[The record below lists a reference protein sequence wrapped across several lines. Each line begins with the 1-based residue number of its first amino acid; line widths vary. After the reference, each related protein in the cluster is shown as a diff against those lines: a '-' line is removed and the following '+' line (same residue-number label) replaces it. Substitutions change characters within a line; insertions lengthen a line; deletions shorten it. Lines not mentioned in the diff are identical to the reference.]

1 MNPIH
6 NPFSRD
12 EHPDLTAA
20 ILGVVNESHTRAQ
33 LEKKS
38 TTELRALRKTH
49 ASKGAKA
56 DSRSAETLAHIHGIL
71 RSRGAGAALDEDLQT
86 PERAAEM
93 GARKKKAARH
103 SADAMKRNPE
113 GAGTAAIVNSEIDL
127 HIKDKR
133 ERDSKKTY
141 GAGGKV
147 VRESASPQG
156 GDKKPFNPFNP
167 TLGDLL
173 PSKQQDKK
181 APKGKTVKEA
191 VTAAQQKVFARERE
205 RMLNALNNPKQ
216 KLSPTER
223 EAVLARGARNAAAE
237 TRKGAV
243 SPTGE
248 KSPIHSAAK
257 AHHEYAR
264 RESKKLDAIVQRKVH
279 EDIQTPERA
288 EQQRKR
294 IKSAERGVIFGS
306 RYGRADRTGRLRQL
320 QRIDAR
326 EKADTKTTWGV
337 SEPHHIRGHDESTPR
352 KRRVQE
358 DYQTPARER
367 QMKRK
372 IKRAEH
378 RSDAGASRYMQALDA
393 EAKTADT
400 NPKAEKAVRAAG
412 KAWNTA
418 IKKSEKLYTT
428 QRKEEMS
435 KRLYGAGGKMLKR
448 KVQEGAQLDERIIDE
463 VDFFQASKNLLTG
476 KGFKTNRE
484 VSGARVNANMAAMQR
499 RKARAAKKTK

>member
-71 RSRGAGAALDEDLQT
+71 RSRGVGAALDE
-86 PERAAEM
+86 
-93 GARKKKAARH
+93 
-103 SADAMKRNPE
+103 
-113 GAGTAAIVNSEIDL
+113 
-127 HIKDKR
+127 
-133 ERDSKKTY
+133 
-141 GAGGKV
+141 KV

-173 PSKQQDKK
+173 RSKQQDKK
-181 APKGKTVKEA
+181 APKGKPVKEA

-237 TRKGAV
+237 VRKGAV

-264 RESKKLDAIVQRKVH
+264 RESKKLDAIAKRKVH

-352 KRRVQE
+352 K
-358 DYQTPARER
+358 TRE
-367 QMKRK
+367 
-372 IKRAEH
+372 
-378 RSDAGASRYMQALDA
+378 
-393 EAKTADT
+393 
-400 NPKAEKAVRAAG
+400 
-412 KAWNTA
+412 
-418 IKKSEKLYTT
+418 
-428 QRKEEMS
+428 
-435 KRLYGAGGKMLKR
+435 R

>member
-1 MNPIH
+1 MNPIR
-6 NPFSRD
+6 NPFTRD
-12 EHPDLTAA
+12 AYPALTDA
-20 ILGVVNESHTRAQ
+20 IKGVVNGQPRPVE
-33 LEKKS
+33 
-38 TTELRALRKTH
+38 
-49 ASKGAKA
+49 
-56 DSRSAETLAHIHGIL
+56 
-71 RSRGAGAALDEDLQT
+71 EDLQT

-93 GARKKKAARH
+93 VARKKKAARH

-141 GAGGKV
+141 GKGGKVVREDIQTPARERQMKRKMKAAEHGSDAASSRYIQAWDAEAKSPDTNPKAAKALRAAGERFNAAVKKRNALYTTQRKEGSSKKTYGVGGKV

-173 PSKQQDKK
+173 RSKQQDKK
-181 APKGKTVKEA
+181 APKGKPVKEA

-264 RESKKLDAIVQRKVH
+264 RESKKLDAI
-279 EDIQTPERA
+279 A
-288 EQQRKR
+288 
-294 IKSAERGVIFGS
+294 
-306 RYGRADRTGRLRQL
+306 
-320 QRIDAR
+320 
-326 EKADTKTTWGV
+326 
-337 SEPHHIRGHDESTPR
+337 
-352 KRRVQE
+352 
-358 DYQTPARER
+358 
-367 QMKRK
+367 
-372 IKRAEH
+372 
-378 RSDAGASRYMQALDA
+378 
-393 EAKTADT
+393 
-400 NPKAEKAVRAAG
+400 
-412 KAWNTA
+412 
-418 IKKSEKLYTT
+418 
-428 QRKEEMS
+428 
-435 KRLYGAGGKMLKR
+435 KR
-448 KVQEGAQLDERIIDE
+448 KVQEAAQNIHEVDAAIPNWLNSISLKEIDKELKRKADAAKRKADAAKHKPTTGKKPVKEAAQLDERIIDE

-499 RKARAAKKTK
+499 RKARAAKTAKKTK

>member
-71 RSRGAGAALDEDLQT
+71 RSRGVGAALDEDLQT

-113 GAGTAAIVNSEIDL
+113 GAGTAAIVNSEINL

-141 GAGGKV
+141 GKGGKV
-147 VRESASPQG
+147 VR
-156 GDKKPFNPFNP
+156 
-167 TLGDLL
+167 
-173 PSKQQDKK
+173 
-181 APKGKTVKEA
+181 EA

-205 RMLNALNNPKQ
+205 RMLTALNNPKQ

-264 RESKKLDAIVQRKVH
+264 RESKKLDAI
-279 EDIQTPERA
+279 A
-288 EQQRKR
+288 
-294 IKSAERGVIFGS
+294 
-306 RYGRADRTGRLRQL
+306 
-320 QRIDAR
+320 
-326 EKADTKTTWGV
+326 
-337 SEPHHIRGHDESTPR
+337 
-352 KRRVQE
+352 
-358 DYQTPARER
+358 
-367 QMKRK
+367 
-372 IKRAEH
+372 
-378 RSDAGASRYMQALDA
+378 
-393 EAKTADT
+393 
-400 NPKAEKAVRAAG
+400 
-412 KAWNTA
+412 
-418 IKKSEKLYTT
+418 
-428 QRKEEMS
+428 
-435 KRLYGAGGKMLKR
+435 KR
-448 KVQEGAQLDERIIDE
+448 KVQEAAQNIHEVDAAIPNWLNSISLKEIDKELKRKADAAKRKADAAKHKPTTGKKPVKEDAELDERL
-463 VDFFQASKNLLTG
+463 VGGADFLQASKNLLTG

>member
-71 RSRGAGAALDEDLQT
+71 RSRGVGAALDEDLQT

-141 GAGGKV
+141 GVGGKVVREDIQTPARERQMKRKMKAAEHGSDAASSRYIQAWDAEAKSPDTNPKAAKALRAAGERFNAAVKKRNALYTTQRKEGSSKKTYGVGGKV

-173 PSKQQDKK
+173 RSKQQDKK
-181 APKGKTVKEA
+181 APKGKPVKEA
-191 VTAAQQKVFARERE
+191 VTPAQQKVFARERE

-257 AHHEYAR
+257 AHHEYTR
-264 RESKKLDAIVQRKVH
+264 RESKKLDAI
-279 EDIQTPERA
+279 A
-288 EQQRKR
+288 
-294 IKSAERGVIFGS
+294 
-306 RYGRADRTGRLRQL
+306 
-320 QRIDAR
+320 
-326 EKADTKTTWGV
+326 
-337 SEPHHIRGHDESTPR
+337 
-352 KRRVQE
+352 
-358 DYQTPARER
+358 
-367 QMKRK
+367 
-372 IKRAEH
+372 
-378 RSDAGASRYMQALDA
+378 
-393 EAKTADT
+393 
-400 NPKAEKAVRAAG
+400 
-412 KAWNTA
+412 
-418 IKKSEKLYTT
+418 
-428 QRKEEMS
+428 
-435 KRLYGAGGKMLKR
+435 KR
-448 KVQEGAQLDERIIDE
+448 KVQEAAQLDERIIDE

-499 RKARAAKKTK
+499 RKARAAKTAKKTK

>member
-1 MNPIH
+1 MNPIT

-20 ILGVVNESHTRAQ
+20 IIGVVNEAKAAQKMDEDYQTPSRAA
-33 LEKKS
+33 LCPLTEGIKNEDEFRAKLAMARVYS
-38 TTELRALRKTH
+38 TIATKFDKY
-49 ASKGAKA
+49 SKGFRFDDLGYMA
-56 DSRSAETLAHIHGIL
+56 
-71 RSRGAGAALDEDLQT
+71 AGPEDLT
-86 PERAAEM
+86 PQY
-93 GARKKKAARH
+93 KKELENWAKTFKKMSVKLDNELYRYDH
-103 SADAMKRNPE
+103 PQ
-113 GAGTAAIVNSEIDL
+113 
-127 HIKDKR
+127 
-133 ERDSKKTY
+133 KKTKR
-141 GAGGKV
+141 KV
-147 VRESASPQG
+147 QEAASPQG
-156 GDKKPFNPFNP
+156 GGKKPFNPFNP

-173 PSKQQDKK
+173 HSKAQDKP
-181 APKGKTVKEA
+181 APKPKPVKEA
-191 VTAAQQKVFARERE
+191 VTPAQQKVFTRERE
-205 RMLNALNNPKQ
+205 RMLSALNNPKQ

-264 RESKKLDAIVQRKVH
+264 RESKKLDAIAKRK
-279 EDIQTPERA
+279 
-288 EQQRKR
+288 
-294 IKSAERGVIFGS
+294 
-306 RYGRADRTGRLRQL
+306 
-320 QRIDAR
+320 
-326 EKADTKTTWGV
+326 
-337 SEPHHIRGHDESTPR
+337 
-352 KRRVQE
+352 VQE

-372 IKRAEH
+372 MKAAEH
-378 RSDAGASRYMQALDA
+378 GSDAASSRYMQALDA

-400 NPKAEKAVRAAG
+400 NPKAAKAVRAAG
-412 KAWNTA
+412 ERFNAA
-418 IKKSEKLYTT
+418 VKKRNALYTT

-463 VDFFQASKNLLTG
+463 VDFFQASKNWIKG

-484 VSGARVNANMAAMQR
+484 ATYDRVNKNYAAMKKR
-499 RKARAAKKTK
+499 EAAAKAKKTK

>member
-20 ILGVVNESHTRAQ
+20 INGVVNGQPRPVE
-33 LEKKS
+33 
-38 TTELRALRKTH
+38 
-49 ASKGAKA
+49 
-56 DSRSAETLAHIHGIL
+56 
-71 RSRGAGAALDEDLQT
+71 EDIQT
-86 PERAAEM
+86 PARERQ
-93 GARKKKAARH
+93 
-103 SADAMKRNPE
+103 MKRNMKAAEHGSDAASSRYIQAWDAEAKSPDTNPKAAKALRAAGERFNAAVKKRNALYTTQRKE
-113 GAGTAAIVNSEIDL
+113 GS
-127 HIKDKR
+127 
-133 ERDSKKTY
+133 SKKTY
-141 GAGGKV
+141 GVGGKV

-173 PSKQQDKK
+173 RSKQQDKK
-181 APKGKTVKEA
+181 APKGKPVKEA
-191 VTAAQQKVFARERE
+191 VTPAQQKVFARERE

-264 RESKKLDAIVQRKVH
+264 RESKKLDAI
-279 EDIQTPERA
+279 A
-288 EQQRKR
+288 
-294 IKSAERGVIFGS
+294 
-306 RYGRADRTGRLRQL
+306 
-320 QRIDAR
+320 
-326 EKADTKTTWGV
+326 
-337 SEPHHIRGHDESTPR
+337 
-352 KRRVQE
+352 
-358 DYQTPARER
+358 
-367 QMKRK
+367 
-372 IKRAEH
+372 
-378 RSDAGASRYMQALDA
+378 
-393 EAKTADT
+393 
-400 NPKAEKAVRAAG
+400 
-412 KAWNTA
+412 
-418 IKKSEKLYTT
+418 
-428 QRKEEMS
+428 
-435 KRLYGAGGKMLKR
+435 KR

-499 RKARAAKKTK
+499 RKARAAKTAKKTK

>member
-1 MNPIH
+1 MNPIR

-20 ILGVVNESHTRAQ
+20 ILGVVNETHSRKT
-33 LEKKS
+33 LEGLS
-38 TTELRALRKTH
+38 TTALRKLRKEYQ
-49 ASKGAKA
+49 KGVAKGHKDAARELA
-56 DSRSAETLAHIHGIL
+56 DIHGIL

-93 GARKKKAARH
+93 GARKKKAAQH

-127 HIKDKR
+127 RIKDKR

-141 GAGGKV
+141 GKGGKV

-156 GDKKPFNPFNP
+156 GDKKPSNPFNP

-173 PSKQQDKK
+173 RSKQQDKK
-181 APKGKTVKEA
+181 APKGKPVKEDIQTPSRERQMSKQIGKHTKTFMSAMNNYQIQVHKGPKATDAAEKKWTAATDKLTATQAKDADEKRSRKTYGTGGKVVREA

-237 TRKGAV
+237 TRKDAV

-264 RESKKLDAIVQRKVH
+264 RESKKLDAIAKRKVH

-352 KRRVQE
+352 K
-358 DYQTPARER
+358 TRE
-367 QMKRK
+367 
-372 IKRAEH
+372 
-378 RSDAGASRYMQALDA
+378 
-393 EAKTADT
+393 
-400 NPKAEKAVRAAG
+400 
-412 KAWNTA
+412 
-418 IKKSEKLYTT
+418 
-428 QRKEEMS
+428 
-435 KRLYGAGGKMLKR
+435 R

-499 RKARAAKKTK
+499 RKARATKKTK

>member
-6 NPFSRD
+6 NPFTRD
-12 EHPDLTAA
+12 AYPALTDA
-20 ILGVVNESHTRAQ
+20 INGVVNGQPRPVEDPITEDAMTAERDAELRGKMKREKDYGEYRKLRAQ
-33 LEKKS
+33 REK
-38 TTELRALRKTH
+38 E
-49 ASKGAKA
+49 AK
-56 DSRSAETLAHIHGIL
+56 
-71 RSRGAGAALDEDLQT
+71 
-86 PERAAEM
+86 
-93 GARKKKAARH
+93 
-103 SADAMKRNPE
+103 
-113 GAGTAAIVNSEIDL
+113 
-127 HIKDKR
+127 
-133 ERDSKKTY
+133 SKKLY
-141 GAGGKV
+141 GKGGKV
-147 VRESASPQG
+147 DTSRKPDVSKSKQIWEAESPTEG
-156 GDKKPFNPFNP
+156 KKPSNPFNP

-173 PSKQQDKK
+173 RSKQQDKK
-181 APKGKTVKEA
+181 APKGKPVKEA

-337 SEPHHIRGHDESTPR
+337 SEPHHMRGHDESTPR
-352 KRRVQE
+352 KTR
-358 DYQTPARER
+358 
-367 QMKRK
+367 
-372 IKRAEH
+372 
-378 RSDAGASRYMQALDA
+378 
-393 EAKTADT
+393 
-400 NPKAEKAVRAAG
+400 
-412 KAWNTA
+412 
-418 IKKSEKLYTT
+418 
-428 QRKEEMS
+428 
-435 KRLYGAGGKMLKR
+435 KR

-499 RKARAAKKTK
+499 RKARAAKKKG

>member
-1 MNPIH
+1 MNPIR

-93 GARKKKAARH
+93 VARKKKAARH

-141 GAGGKV
+141 GVGGKV
-147 VRESASPQG
+147 VR
-156 GDKKPFNPFNP
+156 
-167 TLGDLL
+167 
-173 PSKQQDKK
+173 
-181 APKGKTVKEA
+181 EA

-264 RESKKLDAIVQRKVH
+264 RESKKLDAILKKYGIGQKKTVKEGMSDSIEMKEGFAPQIITPDNIMFYQVVYGSIAALWLAGIVADLPRTVGNMWNNAKRKYKDDQETSKAMQTDFAKLSDEILKNIPSEWSSQRKTH
-279 EDIQTPERA
+279 LKKLLNAAKTLSSATGEDKKIEYGKLVREIQ
-288 EQQRKR
+288 
-294 IKSAERGVIFGS
+294 
-306 RYGRADRTGRLRQL
+306 
-320 QRIDAR
+320 
-326 EKADTKTTWGV
+326 
-337 SEPHHIRGHDESTPR
+337 
-352 KRRVQE
+352 
-358 DYQTPARER
+358 
-367 QMKRK
+367 
-372 IKRAEH
+372 
-378 RSDAGASRYMQALDA
+378 RYMS
-393 EAKTADT
+393 
-400 NPKAEKAVRAAG
+400 VHGR
-412 KAWNTA
+412 
-418 IKKSEKLYTT
+418 
-428 QRKEEMS
+428 
-435 KRLYGAGGKMLKR
+435 GGKVLKR
-448 KVQEGAQLDERIIDE
+448 KVQEDSQLDERL
-463 VDFFQASKNLLTG
+463 VGGADFLQASKNLLTG

-499 RKARAAKKTK
+499 RKARAAKTAKKTK

>member
-20 ILGVVNESHTRAQ
+20 INGVVNGQPRPVEEDIQTPARERQMKRKMKAAEHGSDAASSRYIQAWDA
-33 LEKKS
+33 EAKS
-38 TTELRALRKTH
+38 PDTNPKAAKALRA
-49 ASKGAKA
+49 
-56 DSRSAETLAHIHGIL
+56 
-71 RSRGAGAALDEDLQT
+71 AGERFNAAV
-86 PERAAEM
+86 
-93 GARKKKAARH
+93 K
-103 SADAMKRNPE
+103 KRNALYTTQRKE
-113 GAGTAAIVNSEIDL
+113 GS
-127 HIKDKR
+127 
-133 ERDSKKTY
+133 SKKTY
-141 GAGGKV
+141 GVGGKV

-173 PSKQQDKK
+173 RSKQQDKK
-181 APKGKTVKEA
+181 APKGKPVKEA
-191 VTAAQQKVFARERE
+191 VTPAQQKVFARERE

-264 RESKKLDAIVQRKVH
+264 RESKKLDAI
-279 EDIQTPERA
+279 A
-288 EQQRKR
+288 
-294 IKSAERGVIFGS
+294 
-306 RYGRADRTGRLRQL
+306 
-320 QRIDAR
+320 
-326 EKADTKTTWGV
+326 
-337 SEPHHIRGHDESTPR
+337 
-352 KRRVQE
+352 
-358 DYQTPARER
+358 
-367 QMKRK
+367 
-372 IKRAEH
+372 
-378 RSDAGASRYMQALDA
+378 
-393 EAKTADT
+393 
-400 NPKAEKAVRAAG
+400 
-412 KAWNTA
+412 
-418 IKKSEKLYTT
+418 
-428 QRKEEMS
+428 
-435 KRLYGAGGKMLKR
+435 KR
-448 KVQEGAQLDERIIDE
+448 KVQEAAQLDERIIDE

-499 RKARAAKKTK
+499 RKARAAKTAKKTK

>member
-1 MNPIH
+1 MNPIR

-12 EHPDLTAA
+12 EYPALTDA
-20 ILGVVNESHTRAQ
+20 INGVVNGQPRPVEDPITEDAMTAERDAELRGKMKREKDYGEYRKLRAQ
-33 LEKKS
+33 REK
-38 TTELRALRKTH
+38 E
-49 ASKGAKA
+49 AK
-56 DSRSAETLAHIHGIL
+56 
-71 RSRGAGAALDEDLQT
+71 
-86 PERAAEM
+86 
-93 GARKKKAARH
+93 
-103 SADAMKRNPE
+103 
-113 GAGTAAIVNSEIDL
+113 
-127 HIKDKR
+127 
-133 ERDSKKTY
+133 SKKLY
-141 GAGGKV
+141 GKGGKIDTS
-147 VRESASPQG
+147 R
-156 GDKKPFNPFNP
+156 KP
-167 TLGDLL
+167 DVSK
-173 PSKQQDKK
+173 SKQIW
-181 APKGKTVKEA
+181 EA

-223 EAVLARGARNAAAE
+223 EVVLARGARNAAAE

-264 RESKKLDAIVQRKVH
+264 RESKKLDAIAKRKVH

-352 KRRVQE
+352 KTR
-358 DYQTPARER
+358 
-367 QMKRK
+367 
-372 IKRAEH
+372 
-378 RSDAGASRYMQALDA
+378 
-393 EAKTADT
+393 
-400 NPKAEKAVRAAG
+400 
-412 KAWNTA
+412 
-418 IKKSEKLYTT
+418 
-428 QRKEEMS
+428 
-435 KRLYGAGGKMLKR
+435 KR
-448 KVQEGAQLDERIIDE
+448 KVQEAAQLDERL
-463 VDFFQASKNLLTG
+463 VGGADFLQASKNLLTG

-499 RKARAAKKTK
+499 RKARAAKTAKKTK